1 MLFNSTDFLIFFP
14 VTLILYWIF
23 PKKLRYICLFT
34 ASYIFY
40 MFWNPKYALLMGAS
54 TAVTFLS
61 GILIE
66 KLKYKKTV
74 VAFSFIINISI
85 LVFFKYY
92 SFLLLNINMILSAFN
107 IRIIEKTF
115 DIILPVGISFYT
127 FQALSY
133 TIDVYRGDIKSE
145 KNIIKYAL
153 FVSFFPQLV
162 AGPIERSK
170 NLLTQIQN
178 LDKVKRFDYN
188 RITEGLT
195 LMLFGYFQKMVI
207 ADRAS
212 ILVDTVFNRYYIY
225 NSSELLL
232 SALLFAVQIYCDF
245 ASYSLIA
252 IGTAKIMGIDLM
264 ENFNTPYFAR
274 SIKDFWGRWHI
285 SLSSWF
291 RDYLYIP
298 LGGNRCS
305 KLRRSFNILATFLV
319 SGLWHGA
326 NFTFIVWGAI
336 HGIFYLIEDIT
347 SKFRNNILNNFNVKV
362 QSFSFKFLEVFI
374 TFIIVDL
381 AWIFFRAET
390 IYDAFYYIKRMLTK
404 SDLWHIFDGSLYKLG
419 LDSFEINILIISL
432 IVLFSADVIKYIKKE
447 TIYVFLKNQCLYFRW
462 AFIFFLLF
470 FIIIYGKYGAGFDPK
485 QFIYFQF

>member
-1 MLFNSTDFLIFFP
+1 M
-14 VTLILYWIF
+14 
-23 PKKLRYICLFT
+23 YI
-34 ASYIFY
+34 
-40 MFWNPKYALLMGAS
+40 G
-54 TAVTFLS
+54 
-61 GILIE
+61 E
-66 KLKYKKTV
+66 
-74 VAFSFIINISI
+74 
-85 LVFFKYY
+85 
-92 SFLLLNINMILSAFN
+92 
-107 IRIIEKTF
+107 
-115 DIILPVGISFYT
+115 
-127 FQALSY
+127 
-133 TIDVYRGDIKSE
+133 IKSE

-170 NLLTQIQN
+170 HLLGQIQN
-178 LDKVKRFDYN
+178 MDKIKRFDYQ
-188 RITEGLT
+188 RITEGLI

-225 NSSELLL
+225 NTSELVL

-274 SIKDFWGRWHI
+274 SIKEFWGRWHI
-285 SLSSWF
+285 SLSTWF

-305 KLRRSFNILATFLV
+305 KFRRSINILITFLV

-326 NFTFIVWGAI
+326 NFTFIAWGAI
-336 HGIFYLIEDIT
+336 HGVCYLIEDIT
-347 SKFRNNILNNFNVKV
+347 SKFKNNVLSKLNVKV
-362 QSFSFKFLEVFI
+362 KSFSFKLLEVII

-390 IYDAFYYIKRMLTK
+390 IHDAFYYIQRMFTK
-404 SDLWHIFDGSLYKLG
+404 IDLWRIFDGSLYKLG
-419 LDSFEINILIISL
+419 LDRFEMNILIISL
-432 IVLFSADVIKYIKKE
+432 VVLFLVDLIKYIKKE
-447 TIYVFLKNQCLYFRW
+447 TIYMFLKNQCLYFRW
-462 AFIFFLLF
+462 AAIFFLLF